1 MWVAEHD
8 DTPDKMR
15 EHGEIHA
22 FDDSGVDSVE
32 SSVRSLVYLES
43 CDTFQDGSS
52 GDLHLNLRNV
62 VDDSDSFGE
71 AGSYAQVSERKFEN
85 GAAILGIETH
95 GVDDCCYPPGKA
107 SCAYL
112 DRCLFCH

>member
-32 SSVRSLVYLES
+32 SSVRSLVVV
-43 CDTFQDGSS
+43 DTFQDGSS
-52 GDLHLNLRNV
+52 DVLHWNLRNV
-62 VDDSDSFGE
+62 VDDSDSFGK

-95 GVDDCCYPPGKA
+95 GVDDCCYPLGKA